1 MTSQPAESS
10 RRFQID
16 RGAFSK
22 HYDVKPISEG
32 SSFYVDVS
40 SFTPGKPDLTLH
52 RGASKDGPIVASC
65 HLPKFS
71 GDLKIGLAGLAGPD
85 SMAWEDIT
93 RESVLKASEYRW
105 QTAIPDI
112 ATSGNRVLFWKR
124 THSVGVSGMSPS
136 SLSVRN
142 FKLVDEQTGD
152 ILAVFTSDR
161 TLSGCGVLEIR
172 ANHGEQFDV
181 SVLISCIGLYE
192 KARRRSQ
199 RSSAGGAGGGGGS
212 G

>member
-1 MTSQPAESS
+1 MTSSDSS

-22 HYDVKPISEG
+22 HYDVKSTSG
-32 SSFYVDVS
+32 DASFYVDVS
-40 SFTPGKPDLTLH
+40 SFTPGKPDLTVH
-52 RGASKDGPIVASC
+52 RGASKIGPVVAAC

-71 GDLKIGLAGLAGPD
+71 GDLKIGLAGPAGPD

-112 ATSGNRVLFWKR
+112 ATSENRILFWKR

-142 FKLVDEQTGD
+142 FKLVDGQTD
-152 ILAVFTSDR
+152 EILAVFTSDR

-192 KARRRSQ
+192 KAKRRSR
-199 RSSAGGAGGGGGS
+199 RSSAGGGGGGG
-212 G
+212 GG